1 MWYYNYYIAY
11 IILAFIFFLISNK
24 NIQILI
30 SIIIIFIIGYF
41 YFNKI
46 KQYDTINKNNEINI
60 INSLN
65 TDIKDRQYVVN
76 DNYYL
81 KKFPD
86 KIKYLYKDKKLLDII
101 INIRFIKKYDYD
113 KYTNIIYQIDKLY
126 KIYIFILADRYDI
139 NIYFSTFLLLR
150 NSIIKEL
157 YSIYIILPMKMKFF
171 YGFNSFEELKK
182 TIINFINYSRKLI
195 TIIERYAKQEKN
207 IHYLED
213 TKYKHFDGNIHD
225 IY

>member
-139 NIYFSTFLLLR
+139 NIYFSTF
-150 NSIIKEL
+150 
-157 YSIYIILPMKMKFF
+157 ILF
-171 YGFNSFEELKK
+171 YL
-182 TIINFINYSRKLI
+182 
-195 TIIERYAKQEKN
+195 
-207 IHYLED
+207 
-213 TKYKHFDGNIHD
+213 
-225 IY
+225 

>member
-11 IILAFIFFLISNK
+11 IILAIIFFFISNK

-30 SIIIIFIIGYF
+30 SIIIIIIIGYY
-41 YFNKI
+41 YFNQI
-46 KQYDTINKNNEINI
+46 KEYDNINKNNEINI

-65 TDIKDRQYVVN
+65 NDIKDRKYITN

-81 KKFPD
+81 KKFPE
-86 KIKYLYKDKKLLDII
+86 KIKYLYKDKDLLDIVT
-101 INIRFIKKYDYD
+101 NIRFIKKYDYD

-126 KIYIFILADRYDI
+126 KIYIYILADRYDI

-150 NSIIKEL
+150 NTIIKDL
-157 YSIYIILPMKMKFF
+157 YSIYIILPINMKFI
-171 YGFNSFEELKK
+171 YGFNSFDELKK
-182 TIINFINYSRKLI
+182 TIIQFINYSKKLI
-195 TIIERYAKQEKN
+195 TIIERFAKQEKN
-207 IHYLED
+207 IYYLQD
-213 TKYKHFDGNIHD
+213 TKYKPYDGNIHD

>member
-65 TDIKDRQYVVN
+65 TDIKDRQYIVN

-113 KYTNIIYQIDKLY
+113 KYTNIIFNHYVCLH
-126 KIYIFILADRYDI
+126 LHHLH
-139 NIYFSTFLLLR
+139 LLL
-150 NSIIKEL
+150 
-157 YSIYIILPMKMKFF
+157 
-171 YGFNSFEELKK
+171 
-182 TIINFINYSRKLI
+182 NYV
-195 TIIERYAKQEKN
+195 
-207 IHYLED
+207 H
-213 TKYKHFDGNIHD
+213 
-225 IY
+225 

>member
-65 TDIKDRQYVVN
+65 TDIKDRQYIVN

-150 NSIIKEL
+150 NSIIK
-157 YSIYIILPMKMKFF
+157 
-171 YGFNSFEELKK
+171 
-182 TIINFINYSRKLI
+182 
-195 TIIERYAKQEKN
+195 
-207 IHYLED
+207 
-213 TKYKHFDGNIHD
+213 
-225 IY
+225 